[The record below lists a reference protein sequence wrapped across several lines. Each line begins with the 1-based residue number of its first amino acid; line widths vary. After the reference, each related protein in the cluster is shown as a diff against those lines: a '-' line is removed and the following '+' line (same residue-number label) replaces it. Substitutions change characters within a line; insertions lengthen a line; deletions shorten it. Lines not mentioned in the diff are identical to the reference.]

1 MIGTRPYQLCHRS
14 GYTTGHIGF
23 ISIDENVIE
32 IKNIDP
38 FKKIQLHVSHKK
50 YMCLVVCILYFN
62 LLSIYSCN
70 GPVGIRFRTGP
81 VVIRN

>member
-1 MIGTRPYQLCHRS
+1 MIGTRPYQLRHRS
-14 GYTTGHIGF
+14 GYTTGHVGF

-50 YMCLVVCILYFN
+50 IHVFSCLYIIFQ
-62 LLSIYSCN
+62 
-70 GPVGIRFRTGP
+70 
-81 VVIRN
+81 VIKYLFM